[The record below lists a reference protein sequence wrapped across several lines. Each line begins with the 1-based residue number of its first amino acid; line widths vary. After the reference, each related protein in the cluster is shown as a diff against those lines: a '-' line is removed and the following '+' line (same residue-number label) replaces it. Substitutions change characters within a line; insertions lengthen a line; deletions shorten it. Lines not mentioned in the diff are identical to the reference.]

1 MDIGRGDATLAMLG
15 LHTGGFEMVHVLL
28 ELRGDAAPPFTEYD
42 PDAMHVN
49 LVAWSMVPPLPDG
62 MDTDLHS
69 YQLYHHST
77 TLPLYCHTAEI
88 MCPSKDLSS
97 GVTFRDDTLPGF
109 MLTCAR

>member
-49 LVAWSMVPPLPDG
+49 LVAWSLVPPLPDG
-62 MDTDLHS
+62 MIQISTRTNS
-69 YQLYHHST
+69 TT
-77 TLPLYCHTAEI
+77 TLPLYHSTAI
-88 MCPSKDLSS
+88 LLK
-97 GVTFRDDTLPGF
+97 
-109 MLTCAR
+109 